1 MNIDNADSDSQP
13 DLVIAR
19 NNPETKDNDAD
30 GDEENISDSS
40 IELQKNT
47 DMTDKIV
54 NDFII
59 PACKQEDRDKHAG
72 R

>member
-1 MNIDNADSDSQP
+1 M
-13 DLVIAR
+13 IAR
-19 NNPETKDNDAD
+19 NNPDTKDNDAD